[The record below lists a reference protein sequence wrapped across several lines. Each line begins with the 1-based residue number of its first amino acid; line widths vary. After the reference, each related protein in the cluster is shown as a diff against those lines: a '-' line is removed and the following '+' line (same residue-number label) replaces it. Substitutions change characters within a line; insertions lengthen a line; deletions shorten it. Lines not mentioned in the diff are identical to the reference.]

1 MATSTTPPTA
11 GPAAP
16 EVSVVIPALDAA
28 RTLPLQLEALAR
40 QRTGRRYEVLVA
52 DNGSSDGTA
61 DVVREFAGRVPGL
74 RLVDASRRKG
84 SNVARNCGTAEA
96 RSELV
101 LLCDADDEVADD
113 WLEALARGLET
124 AGGVGG
130 RLERTKLNADYIAAW
145 GVPWGQPGITTQLD
159 FLPRPL
165 GANAGFRRSVWEELG
180 GFDEEYV
187 RGGTETEFFWRLQ
200 LAGHALVDV
209 PDAVV
214 HYRLRPSFRKSVR
227 QMYVWG
233 RQHAML
239 YRDFRSSGMRWV
251 PRETA
256 WALVWLLRLLPRAV
270 RARSSR
276 VDLARQVA
284 YRAGRVVGSWQYRVL
299 YL

>member
-1 MATSTTPPTA
+1 VTSGQTSASRVDSVPD
-11 GPAAP
+11 
-16 EVSVVIPALDAA
+16 VSVVIPSLNAGHTLGVQLAALG
-28 RTLPLQLEALAR
+28 R
-40 QRTGRRYEVLVA
+40 QRTDRSFEVLVA
-52 DNGSSDGTA
+52 DNGSTDDTAQVVASFGGT
-61 DVVREFAGRVPGL
+61 VPGL
-74 RLVDASRRKG
+74 RLVDASRRTG
-84 SNVARNCGTAEA
+84 SNVARNCGAAAA
-96 RSELV
+96 RGDLV

-113 WLEALARGLET
+113 WLERLASGLET

-130 RLERTKLNADYIAAW
+130 RLERVKLNADYIAAW
-145 GVPWGQPGITTQLD
+145 GAPWGQPGITTQLG

-180 GFDEEYV
+180 GFDEDYV

-200 LAGHALVDV
+200 LAGHPLVDV
-209 PDAVV
+209 PEAIV

-239 YRDFRSSGMRWV
+239 YRDFRTSGMEWA

-256 WALVWLLRLLPRAV
+256 WALLWLVRLVPRAV
-270 RARSSR
+270 RTRASR

-284 YRAGRVVGSWQYRVL
+284 YRAGRVVGSWHYRVL